1 MEAGF
6 RPGCDRMRALL
17 VHHADAVGPDVDPQ
31 RPLSSLGRR
40 QADALAKEAAAIGF
54 APAAIWHSGKLRS
67 RETAEAFL
75 RACAPFAQF
84 KMIRGLLPDDPPE
97 WLRDELGAEDRD
109 VLLVGHMPH
118 IARLTAL
125 LSGGAAAMPL
135 HGTVGFEK
143 GEDGSWTIFSEPKG
157 PVRSSP

>member
-1 MEAGF
+1 VASREIQ
-6 RPGCDRMRALL
+6 RMRVLL

-31 RPLSSLGRR
+31 RPLSALGRR
-40 QADALAKEAAAIGF
+40 QADEMAKAAAAIGF

-84 KMIRGLLPDDPPE
+84 KMIRGLQPDDPPE
-97 WLRDELGAEDRD
+97 WLRDELAAEVRD
-109 VLLVGHMPH
+109 VLLVGHMPN

-125 LSGGAAAMPL
+125 LSGGAASMPL
-135 HGTVGFEK
+135 HGTIGFEK
-143 GEDGSWTIFSEPKG
+143 SGDGYWTIFSELNRPA
-157 PVRSSP
+157 RS

>member
-1 MEAGF
+1 
-6 RPGCDRMRALL
+6 MRVLL

-31 RPLSSLGRR
+31 RPLSELGRR
-40 QADALAKEAAAIGF
+40 QADEMAKSAAQSGF
-54 APAAIWHSGKLRS
+54 VPAAIWHSGKLRS

-84 KMIRGLLPDDPPE
+84 KMIRGLQPDDPPE
-97 WLRDELGAEDRD
+97 WLRDELAAEDRD

-125 LSGGAAAMPL
+125 LSRGAVTIPL
-135 HGTVGFEK
+135 HGTIGFEK
-143 GEDGSWTIFSEPKG
+143 GENGSWALFSEPRA
-157 PVRSSP
+157 PVRS

>member
-1 MEAGF
+1 
-6 RPGCDRMRALL
+6 MRALL

-31 RPLSSLGRR
+31 RPLSGLGRR
-40 QADALAKEAAAIGF
+40 QADELAKAAAAIGF

-118 IARLTAL
+118 IARLTAM
-125 LSGGAAAMPL
+125 LSGGAVSIPL

-143 GEDGSWTIFSEPKG
+143 GKDGSWTIFSEPKG